1 MQSGSVNLNDREQG
15 TRAKGCPSLGLVLII
30 LWVVV
35 GKLGHKLRGET
46 LPEGGKV
53 SGKQGKTQHL
63 GTDGGKLC

>member
-15 TRAKGCPSLGLVLII
+15 RRVKNRSSLGLVLII
-30 LWVVV
+30 LLVVV

-53 SGKQGKTQHL
+53 SGKWGKTQRL
-63 GTDGGKLC
+63 GIDGGNLC